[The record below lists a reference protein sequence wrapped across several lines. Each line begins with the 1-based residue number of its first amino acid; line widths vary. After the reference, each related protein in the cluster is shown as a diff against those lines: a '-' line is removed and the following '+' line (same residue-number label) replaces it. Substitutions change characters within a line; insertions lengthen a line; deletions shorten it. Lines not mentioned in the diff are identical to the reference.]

1 MEFSKQEYWH
11 GLPFPSP
18 GDLPDPGTEP
28 RSPALQADSLPSETP
43 CRQDSHPKIA
53 VVGNMVHVLLR
64 ATWAVRDEDC
74 VILRT
79 ELEKGNQFFRK
90 FLALPGLLKTH
101 TVNAVKKGSVAQQKA
116 RGLGLL
122 QLQSQHSTSL
132 TSVSEPAR
140 DAASLLAQWD
150 PDTLP

>member
-1 MEFSKQEYWH
+1 MEFSRQEYWH
-11 GLPFPSP
+11 GLPVPSP
-18 GDLPDPGTEP
+18 GDLPNQGTEP
-28 RSPALQADSLPSETP
+28 RSPALQADSLPSEPP

-53 VVGNMVHVLLR
+53 VVGNMVNVLLR

-79 ELEKGNQFFRK
+79 EIEKGNQFFMEILGFAWASENPHGK
-90 FLALPGLLKTH
+90 CGE
-101 TVNAVKKGSVAQQKA
+101 KGGTPQQKA

-122 QLQSQHSTSL
+122 QLQNQHSTSL

-140 DAASLLAQWD
+140 DAAYLLAQWD